1 MGVAFSGGVP
11 PTDIVE
17 CVQLAEALGYESAWV
32 AEGHGG
38 DQFAILGACAVADTV
53 AAARDAIR
61 PAVGLYAGFF
71 PRYNRLLAEAG
82 FGDAVRAIKD
92 AFDRGG
98 REGAAKVVPDEL
110 IDTVALAGTPEAC
123 RDRLAAYRRAGLAL
137 PIVSPRVAGPDA
149 KETAMTAIRACAP

>member
-1 MGVAFSGGVP
+1 M
-11 PTDIVE
+11 
-17 CVQLAEALGYESAWV
+17 
-32 AEGHGG
+32 
-38 DQFAILGACAVADTV
+38 
-53 AAARDAIR
+53 R

-98 REGAAKVVPDEL
+98 REAAAKGVPDEL
-110 IDTVALAGTPEAC
+110 IDAGALAGTPDTC

-137 PIVSPRVAGPDA
+137 PLVSPRVSGADG
-149 KETAMTAIRACAP
+149 KKMAMARIRAWPP